1 MPLPLHLA
9 DKSLGA
15 VECRYQWV
23 HEHVQVGK
31 ERAKADRH
39 CKTEF
44 NKQVLHVLLVDATLQ
59 TVQALQEA
67 GQQGEEFL
75 VQQLVAP
82 CGGEGGEGKGGEGEE
97 RERRGENT
105 YIMSL

>member
-1 MPLPLHLA
+1 M
-9 DKSLGA
+9 
-15 VECRYQWV
+15 
-23 HEHVQVGK
+23 QVGK
-31 ERAKADRH
+31 ERAKAYRH

-67 GQQGEEFL
+67 RQQGEELL

-97 RERRGENT
+97 RGGRGRGRGEGRERGGEEREKRGENM